1 MKDRP
6 TTDHDRARLKGATR
20 RSVERAG
27 GGTALAAHTRVEP
40 PALSKY
46 AAPHEDAFVPIDV
59 ACDADMAA
67 GAPVILSAMAAT
79 LGFRLVPIEGEPAP
93 AIGPA
98 MVGRLIRETGDV
110 SAAVLEALADGRIT
124 PAERR
129 AIAVEIDEALVAMFA
144 LRRAFEGAE

>member
-6 TTDHDRARLKGATR
+6 TSDHDRARLKGATKR
-20 RSVERAG
+20 AIERAG
-27 GGTALAAHTRVEP
+27 GGTAFAGQTRVEP

-46 AAPHEDAFVPIDV
+46 AAQHEDHFVPVDV

-79 LGFRLVPIEGEPAP
+79 QGFRLVPIDETAP
-93 AIGPA
+93 AFHSS
-98 MVGRLIRETGDV
+98 MVGTLIRETGEV
-110 SAAVLEALADGRIT
+110 SAAILEAMADGRIT

-129 AIAVEIDEALVAMFA
+129 AIEAEIDEAMQALFV
-144 LRRAFEGAE
+144 LRRAFGGAS